1 MPKANVFNMAGQQV
15 GEIELS
21 EAVFGI
27 EPNQAVVHEV
37 VKNHLANC
45 RQGTQSALTR
55 AEVSGGGKKPWRQ
68 KGTGHARQGSTRAPQ
83 WTHGG
88 IVFAPKPRD
97 YSYTLNK
104 KVKRLALKSA
114 LSAKAAQGAV
124 LVVDGL
130 KLEEIKTKAMK
141 EMLNS
146 IGASKSVVITPEV
159 DQIVVK
165 SARNIPGVV
174 TTTAKI
180 LSVYDIVNAKQL
192 VIDKAA
198 LAIIEEAVSYTH
210 LSTSS
215 GTSGLPATSGPCRR
229 APPYSPAS
237 PCSLFGRP
245 LSRPS
250 LSKPSCC
257 SP

>member
-21 EAVFGI
+21 EAIFGI

-55 AEVSGGGKKPWRQ
+55 AEVAGGGKKPWRQ

-104 KVKRLALKSA
+104 KVKRLALKSV
-114 LSAKAAQGAV
+114 LSAKAASGNV

-130 KLEEIKTKAMK
+130 GMSEIKTKTFQSF
-141 EMLNS
+141 LNEV
-146 IGASKSVVITPEV
+146 GSKKAVVVTSCEN
-159 DQIVVK
+159 VVK

-174 TTTAKI
+174 TTPATLI
-180 LSVYDIVNAKQL
+180 NVYDIVNANQL
-192 VIDKAA
+192 IIDKAA
-198 LAIIEEAVSYTH
+198 LATIEEVFA
-210 LSTSS
+210 
-215 GTSGLPATSGPCRR
+215 
-229 APPYSPAS
+229 
-237 PCSLFGRP
+237 
-245 LSRPS
+245 
-250 LSKPSCC
+250 
-257 SP
+257 

>member
-1 MPKANVFNMAGQQV
+1 MPKANLYDMAGKQI

-21 EAVFGI
+21 EAIFGI
-27 EPNQAVVHEV
+27 EPNQAVVHEA
-37 VKNHLANC
+37 VKSHLGNC

-88 IVFAPKPRD
+88 IVFAPKPR
-97 YSYTLNK
+97 SYRTSLNK
-104 KVKRLALKSA
+104 KTRRLALKSA
-114 LSAKAAQGAV
+114 LSAKAAAGNV

-130 KLEEIKTKAMK
+130 KLDEVKTKSMQTF
-141 EMLNS
+141 LNA
-146 IGASKSVVITPEV
+146 IEAGKSVVITPDV
-159 DQIVVK
+159 DKNVVL

-174 TTTAKI
+174 TTTAKV

-198 LAIIEEAVSYTH
+198 LAIIEEVYA
-210 LSTSS
+210 
-215 GTSGLPATSGPCRR
+215 
-229 APPYSPAS
+229 
-237 PCSLFGRP
+237 
-245 LSRPS
+245 
-250 LSKPSCC
+250 
-257 SP
+257 